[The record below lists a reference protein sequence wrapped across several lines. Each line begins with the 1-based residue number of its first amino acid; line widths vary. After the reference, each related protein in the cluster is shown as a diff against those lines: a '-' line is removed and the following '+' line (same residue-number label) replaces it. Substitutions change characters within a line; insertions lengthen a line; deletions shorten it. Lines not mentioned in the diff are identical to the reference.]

1 MYTDSITNQKNI
13 MVIGSTCVDIIINID
28 HLPKTE
34 EDIHPSGQSLSLG
47 GCAYNVASVIR
58 LFKIPVTLVSPVGTG
73 FYGEFV
79 EKELVKR
86 EFDVKIHVPDMDNG
100 CCYCLVEA
108 GGERTFMSCHGA
120 EYTFQ
125 KSWMTLYEEKN
136 YDMVYIC
143 GLEVEEPTGMEL
155 IEYLEQH
162 PERELFYAP
171 GPRGL
176 NIAKEKTDRIYALH
190 PILHINESEA
200 LGLSCCASIED
211 AAKRLFKM
219 TSNTV
224 IITCGPRGAYCREK
238 SGAAYMVDGFPANV
252 VDTIGA
258 GDSHIGA
265 VMASLSMGYSLR
277 EAIETANRVSALVVG
292 VKGAALTAADMR
304 SVQMAKSKS

>member
-1 MYTDSITNQKNI
+1 
-13 MVIGSTCVDIIINID
+13 
-28 HLPKTE
+28 
-34 EDIHPSGQSLSLG
+34 
-47 GCAYNVASVIR
+47 
-58 LFKIPVTLVSPVGTG
+58 
-73 FYGEFV
+73 
-79 EKELVKR
+79 
-86 EFDVKIHVPDMDNG
+86 
-100 CCYCLVEA
+100 
-108 GGERTFMSCHGA
+108 
-120 EYTFQ
+120 
-125 KSWMTLYEEKN
+125 MTLYEEKN

-155 IEYLEQH
+155 IEYLVQH

-224 IITCGPRGAYCREK
+224 IITCGPRGA
-238 SGAAYMVDGFPANV
+238 
-252 VDTIGA
+252 
-258 GDSHIGA
+258 
-265 VMASLSMGYSLR
+265 
-277 EAIETANRVSALVVG
+277 IETANRVSALVVG